1 MEHTLLDLTHRYID
15 AFHNKKIDVI
25 MEMLAENA
33 SLRDPGINL
42 QSKMEILD
50 FVAQI
55 FATNNIL
62 EFVAT
67 KVMAF
72 DDQNFSI
79 IEFKLKIG
87 QENEAG
93 TKVWDEFTGTDHITW
108 NKNGEIEHLEAFLY

>member
-1 MEHTLLDLTHRYID
+1 MEHTLLDLTHSYID

-33 SLRDPGINL
+33 TLRDPGVTL
-42 QSKMEILD
+42 ESKMEILD
-50 FVAQI
+50 FVAEI
-55 FATNNIL
+55 FASNNIL

-87 QENEAG
+87 NKTDGGASQ
-93 TKVWDEFTGTDHITW
+93 WDEFTGTDHITW